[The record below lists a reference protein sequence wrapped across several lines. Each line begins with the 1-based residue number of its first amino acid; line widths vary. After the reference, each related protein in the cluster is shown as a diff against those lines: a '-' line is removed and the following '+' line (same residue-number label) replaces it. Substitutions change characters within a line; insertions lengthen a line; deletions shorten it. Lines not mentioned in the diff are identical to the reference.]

1 VGSNPSEP
9 IRNTLFLQVKGVP
22 HNCEGPEKE
31 VAENRFL
38 CYIRRAM
45 TRAKQLYELQEID
58 LSIERKTE
66 TLAQLRSQ
74 IGRDDDLVS
83 VRTTLDTARKH
94 LADLEHQQHTAE
106 WGVDELEKKIA
117 LEEKKLYEG
126 SLKNPRELMNLQ
138 HEIELLKERRREQEE
153 QLLAIMMEVD
163 TNQQDVALKSSELE
177 AMERDWQANQEQ
189 LSKEQ
194 KDLEAD
200 LAMLEQKRESIRE
213 QTDSA
218 TLGGYEDLRQ
228 AKQGLAVAKV
238 VQGRCQGCRI
248 SLPMSDQQRA
258 RAGHKLVTCSN
269 CGRILYMD

>member
-1 VGSNPSEP
+1 LWHIS
-9 IRNTLFLQVKGVP
+9 P
-22 HNCEGPEKE
+22 HRLTRINLEFIGFPDNCEAQGEE

-45 TRAKQLYELQEID
+45 SKAKQLYELQEID
-58 LSIERKTE
+58 LGIERRTE
-66 TLAQLRSQ
+66 TLTQLRSQ
-74 IGRDDDLVS
+74 LGKDDDLVS
-83 VRTTLDTARKH
+83 VRTALDTARKH

-106 WGVDELEKKIA
+106 WGVDDLGKKIA
-117 LEEKKLYEG
+117 VEEKKLYDG

-138 HEIELLKERRREQEE
+138 HEIDLFKERHREQEE

-163 TNQQDVALKSSELE
+163 AKQQAVALKRSELE
-177 AMERDWQANQEQ
+177 VMERDWEANQER
-189 LSKEQ
+189 LSREQ
-194 KDLEAD
+194 TDLEAD
-200 LAMLEQKRESIRE
+200 LTMLEQKREALGG

-218 TLGGYEDLRQ
+218 SLEIYEELRQ

-258 RAGHKLVTCSN
+258 RTGHRLVTCSN

>member
-1 VGSNPSEP
+1 LWHIS
-9 IRNTLFLQVKGVP
+9 P
-22 HNCEGPEKE
+22 HRLTRINLEVIGFPDNCEAQEKE

-45 TRAKQLYELQEID
+45 SKAKQLYELQEID
-58 LSIERKTE
+58 LGIERRTE
-66 TLAQLRSQ
+66 TLTQLRSQ
-74 IGRDDDLVS
+74 LGKDDDLVS
-83 VRTTLDTARKH
+83 VRTALDTARKH

-106 WGVDELEKKIA
+106 WGVDDLGKKIA
-117 LEEKKLYEG
+117 VEEKKLYDG

-138 HEIELLKERRREQEE
+138 HEIDLFKERHREQEE

-163 TNQQDVALKSSELE
+163 AKQQAVALKRSELE
-177 AMERDWQANQEQ
+177 VMERDWEANQER
-189 LSKEQ
+189 LSREQ
-194 KDLEAD
+194 TDLEAD
-200 LAMLEQKRESIRE
+200 LTMLEQKRESLGG

-218 TLGGYEDLRQ
+218 SLEIYEELRQ

-258 RAGHKLVTCSN
+258 RTGHRLVTCSN

>member
-1 VGSNPSEP
+1 MSSVYLNEIIGIIS
-9 IRNTLFLQVKGVP
+9 RA
-22 HNCEGPEKE
+22 E

-45 TRAKQLYELQEID
+45 TKAKQLYELQEID
-58 LSIERKTE
+58 LGIERNTE
-66 TLAQLRSQ
+66 TLTQLRSQ
-74 IGRDDDLVS
+74 LGKDDDLVS
-83 VRTTLDTARKH
+83 ARTALDTARKH
-94 LADLEHQQHTAE
+94 LADLEHQQRTAE
-106 WGVDELEKKIA
+106 WGVDDLEKKIA

-138 HEIELLKERRREQEE
+138 HEIELLKERRGEQEE

-177 AMERDWQANQEQ
+177 VMERDWQANQER
-189 LSKEQ
+189 LSREQ
-194 KDLEAD
+194 TDLEAD
-200 LAMLEQKRESIRE
+200 LAMLEQKRELLRG

-218 TLGGYEDLRQ
+218 TLGVYEELRQ

-248 SLPMSDQQRA
+248 SLPMSDRQRA
-258 RAGHKLVTCSN
+258 RTGHKLVTCSN